1 MSYDRSKLTHNLS
14 SGDRVRVKGFR
25 TVSTVQE
32 LEPKEHWENCVLLTE
47 PLRGWKHW
55 DAHDLEK
62 VNELS

>member
-14 SGDRVRVKGFR
+14 SGDRVRVKGFK
-25 TVSTVQE
+25 TMSHVKEV
-32 LEPKEHWENCVLLTE
+32 LPKEHWENCVVLDP

-62 VNELS
+62 V